1 MSASPILIVED
12 NAATRKMM
20 RLALQAEG
28 YSVVEAEDGEGALRV
43 VAAQAPLALVLLDC
57 KLPDLDGFEIAHRLR
72 AMAPDLPLLAVTGW
86 AQADE
91 ARMLTA
97 GFLDV
102 LQKPVEPS
110 RLVEIVARYVG
121 RTEPRAAKAGARI
134 LVVDDDPTQRKLG
147 RLALGSAGFEVVV
160 AEDGEA
166 ALRIARERRPD
177 AILSDVLMPKMD
189 GFGLCKAVRADL
201 ALSSVPIVLMSA
213 HYVEDADRELA
224 DRFGAN
230 RYVSRTGGYDA
241 AVRALL
247 DAIESPGARCA
258 VPSPDELQADYLRRI
273 AHQLE
278 RQATL
283 GAGLARQVT
292 LQATALSVL
301 DGLSESLAR
310 QLDPENALA
319 ETLAICLDAA
329 GLSVGAILLRETDGR
344 LTAKAKLGWPI
355 ESDWGLHSEVL
366 FDAIR
371 RGGIVIPSDE
381 VGRPGEEL
389 LSALGVA
396 SALVVP
402 IVARDEP
409 LGVLV
414 LASNREDLA
423 GPGGESFVS
432 AARSISMQLGQALA
446 LSRTFSKLANAEQ
459 RYRALLDNARDA
471 ITVLTPGGVIL
482 EANRAWERLMGVP
495 REHAL
500 GRNVADFAPDP
511 KSGLQ
516 SEYDKA
522 VAQRGG
528 SVPPSLIRRPDG
540 TEIQVELS
548 RTAVEIAGEK
558 FILSIGRDVTDRL
571 RLEEQFR
578 QAQKME
584 AIGNLAGA
592 IAHDFNNLLSVILS
606 YAALALGDLKPG
618 NPLREDLEQV
628 KRAGERSC
636 DLTRQLLAFSRQ
648 QLLQPQILD
657 LNAILAGMEK
667 MLRRLLGEA
676 VQLSLLTFTNIGR
689 VHVDRGQI
697 EQVIMNLAVNAR
709 DAMPS
714 GGKLSIETGNVDLDA
729 VYAAQHH
736 GLTPGP
742 YVMLAVTDTGTG
754 MDAATRARIFEPFF
768 TTKEMGKGTGLGLA
782 TVFGI
787 VTQSHGHIWVY
798 SEPGKGTTFKIYFP
812 RREPVADDEVP
823 AVAPTTGLRGS
834 ETVLLVE
841 DEDQVRALARRILG
855 QNGYNVLE
863 AQNGGEAF
871 LICEQFEARIHLLVT
886 DVVMPRMSGKQLAE
900 RLAVVRPDMRV
911 LFMSGYT
918 DNTIVHHGVLDAG
931 VAFLQKPIT
940 PDAFL
945 RKVREVLDASSRR
958 SP

>member
-1 MSASPILIVED
+1 
-12 NAATRKMM
+12 
-20 RLALQAEG
+20 
-28 YSVVEAEDGEGALRV
+28 
-43 VAAQAPLALVLLDC
+43 
-57 KLPDLDGFEIAHRLR
+57 
-72 AMAPDLPLLAVTGW
+72 MAPDLPLLAVTGW

-121 RTEPRAAKAGARI
+121 RAQPRAAKAGARI
-134 LVVDDDPTQRKLG
+134 LLVDDDPTQRKLG

-189 GFGLCKAVRADL
+189 GFGLCKAVRADPT
-201 ALSSVPIVLMSA
+201 LSNVPIVLMSA
-213 HYVEDADRELA
+213 HDVEDADRALA
-224 DRFGAN
+224 DRFGAS

-241 AVRALL
+241 AMRALL
-247 DAIESPGARCA
+247 DAIESPGAQRA
-258 VPSPDELQADYLRRI
+258 APPPDDLQADYLRRI

-278 RQATL
+278 RQASL
-283 GAGLARQVT
+283 GSGLARQVS

-319 ETLAICLDAA
+319 ETLAECLDAA
-329 GLSVGAILLRETDGR
+329 GLSVGAILLRETGGR
-344 LTAKAKLGWPI
+344 LTAKAQIGWPT
-355 ESDWGLHSEVL
+355 ESDWVVHSGVL
-366 FDAIR
+366 LDAIQ
-371 RGGIVIPSDE
+371 RGGVVIPSDE
-381 VGRPGEEL
+381 VGRPGQDL

-396 SALVVP
+396 SALAVP

-414 LASNREDLA
+414 LASNRADLA
-423 GPGGESFVS
+423 GAAGESFVR
-432 AARSISMQLGQALA
+432 AARSVSMQLGQALA

-471 ITVLTPGGVIL
+471 ISVLTPGGVVL
-482 EANRAWERLMGVP
+482 EANRAWERLLGVP

-584 AIGNLAGA
+584 AIGSLAGG

-606 YAALALGDLKPG
+606 YTELALGDLKPG

-689 VHVDRGQI
+689 VYVDRGQI
-697 EQVIMNLAVNAR
+697 EQVVMNLAVNAR

-812 RREPVADDEVP
+812 RRDPVADDEVP
-823 AVAPTTGLRGS
+823 AVAPTTDPRGS

>member
-1 MSASPILIVED
+1 MLLRVAGATLGLMFCFEATKQLLFPHITLWISHLITICFTTALGVSAAYAVGTRLI
-12 NAATRKMM
+12 
-20 RLALQAEG
+20 RLGDERSQLQEQLLQAQKI
-28 YSVVEAEDGEGALRV
+28 EA
-43 VAAQAPLALVLLDC
+43 
-57 KLPDLDGFEIAHRLR
+57 I
-72 AMAPDLPLLAVTGW
+72 
-86 AQADE
+86 
-91 ARMLTA
+91 
-97 GFLDV
+97 
-102 LQKPVEPS
+102 
-110 RLVEIVARYVG
+110 
-121 RTEPRAAKAGARI
+121 
-134 LVVDDDPTQRKLG
+134 G
-147 RLALGSAGFEVVV
+147 RLA
-160 AEDGEA
+160 
-166 ALRIARERRPD
+166 
-177 AILSDVLMPKMD
+177 
-189 GFGLCKAVRADL
+189 
-201 ALSSVPIVLMSA
+201 
-213 HYVEDADRELA
+213 
-224 DRFGAN
+224 
-230 RYVSRTGGYDA
+230 GG
-241 AVRALL
+241 
-247 DAIESPGARCA
+247 
-258 VPSPDELQADYLRRI
+258 
-273 AHQLE
+273 
-278 RQATL
+278 
-283 GAGLARQVT
+283 
-292 LQATALSVL
+292 
-301 DGLSESLAR
+301 
-310 QLDPENALA
+310 
-319 ETLAICLDAA
+319 
-329 GLSVGAILLRETDGR
+329 
-344 LTAKAKLGWPI
+344 
-355 ESDWGLHSEVL
+355 
-366 FDAIR
+366 
-371 RGGIVIPSDE
+371 
-381 VGRPGEEL
+381 
-389 LSALGVA
+389 
-396 SALVVP
+396 
-402 IVARDEP
+402 
-409 LGVLV
+409 
-414 LASNREDLA
+414 
-423 GPGGESFVS
+423 
-432 AARSISMQLGQALA
+432 
-446 LSRTFSKLANAEQ
+446 
-459 RYRALLDNARDA
+459 
-471 ITVLTPGGVIL
+471 
-482 EANRAWERLMGVP
+482 
-495 REHAL
+495 
-500 GRNVADFAPDP
+500 
-511 KSGLQ
+511 
-516 SEYDKA
+516 
-522 VAQRGG
+522 
-528 SVPPSLIRRPDG
+528 
-540 TEIQVELS
+540 
-548 RTAVEIAGEK
+548 
-558 FILSIGRDVTDRL
+558 
-571 RLEEQFR
+571 
-578 QAQKME
+578 
-584 AIGNLAGA
+584 

-606 YAALALGDLKPG
+606 YTELALGDLKPG

-689 VHVDRGQI
+689 VYVDRGQI
-697 EQVIMNLAVNAR
+697 EQVVMNLAVNAR

-823 AVAPTTGLRGS
+823 AVAPTTDPRGS

>member
-1 MSASPILIVED
+1 M
-12 NAATRKMM
+12 
-20 RLALQAEG
+20 
-28 YSVVEAEDGEGALRV
+28 
-43 VAAQAPLALVLLDC
+43 
-57 KLPDLDGFEIAHRLR
+57 
-72 AMAPDLPLLAVTGW
+72 
-86 AQADE
+86 
-91 ARMLTA
+91 
-97 GFLDV
+97 
-102 LQKPVEPS
+102 
-110 RLVEIVARYVG
+110 
-121 RTEPRAAKAGARI
+121 
-134 LVVDDDPTQRKLG
+134 
-147 RLALGSAGFEVVV
+147 
-160 AEDGEA
+160 
-166 ALRIARERRPD
+166 
-177 AILSDVLMPKMD
+177 
-189 GFGLCKAVRADL
+189 
-201 ALSSVPIVLMSA
+201 
-213 HYVEDADRELA
+213 
-224 DRFGAN
+224 
-230 RYVSRTGGYDA
+230 
-241 AVRALL
+241 
-247 DAIESPGARCA
+247 
-258 VPSPDELQADYLRRI
+258 
-273 AHQLE
+273 
-278 RQATL
+278 
-283 GAGLARQVT
+283 
-292 LQATALSVL
+292 
-301 DGLSESLAR
+301 
-310 QLDPENALA
+310 
-319 ETLAICLDAA
+319 
-329 GLSVGAILLRETDGR
+329 
-344 LTAKAKLGWPI
+344 
-355 ESDWGLHSEVL
+355 
-366 FDAIR
+366 
-371 RGGIVIPSDE
+371 IPSDE

-812 RREPVADDEVP
+812 RREPVADDELP

>member
-1 MSASPILIVED
+1 MADVHGCGEFDVTKLFEALD
-12 NAATRKMM
+12 RK
-20 RLALQAEG
+20 RQ
-28 YSVVEAEDGEGALRV
+28 DGGLSWS
-43 VAAQAPLALVLLDC
+43 
-57 KLPDLDGFEIAHRLR
+57 G
-72 AMAPDLPLLAVTGW
+72 
-86 AQADE
+86 
-91 ARMLTA
+91 
-97 GFLDV
+97 
-102 LQKPVEPS
+102 
-110 RLVEIVARYVG
+110 VAREIW
-121 RTEPRAAKAGARI
+121 RMSELLNARR
-134 LVVDDDPTQRKLG
+134 DDH
-147 RLALGSAGFEVVV
+147 
-160 AEDGEA
+160 
-166 ALRIARERRPD
+166 
-177 AILSDVLMPKMD
+177 
-189 GFGLCKAVRADL
+189 
-201 ALSSVPIVLMSA
+201 PI
-213 HYVEDADRELA
+213 
-224 DRFGAN
+224 
-230 RYVSRTGGYDA
+230 
-241 AVRALL
+241 
-247 DAIESPGARCA
+247 SP
-258 VPSPDELQADYLRRI
+258 
-273 AHQLE
+273 
-278 RQATL
+278 
-283 GAGLARQVT
+283 
-292 LQATALSVL
+292 
-301 DGLSESLAR
+301 
-310 QLDPENALA
+310 
-319 ETLAICLDAA
+319 ETLVRMPVRPQRSSSTWPA
-329 GLSVGAILLRETDGR
+329 GRS
-344 LTAKAKLGWPI
+344 GWPI
-355 ESDWGLHSEVL
+355 ESDWAVHSGGSARN
-366 FDAIR
+366 AIP

-381 VGRPGEEL
+381 VGRPGQDL

-396 SALVVP
+396 SALAVP

-414 LASNREDLA
+414 LASNRADLA
-423 GPGGESFVS
+423 GAAGESFVR
-432 AARSISMQLGQALA
+432 AARSVSMQLGQALA

-471 ITVLTPGGVIL
+471 ISVLTPGGVVL
-482 EANRAWERLMGVP
+482 EANRAWERLLGVP

-584 AIGNLAGA
+584 AIGSLAGG

-606 YAALALGDLKPG
+606 YTELALGDLKPG

-689 VHVDRGQI
+689 VYVDRGQI
-697 EQVIMNLAVNAR
+697 EQVVMNLAVNAR

-812 RREPVADDEVP
+812 RRDPVADDEVP
-823 AVAPTTGLRGS
+823 AVAPTTDPRGS

>member
-28 YSVVEAEDGEGALRV
+28 YSVVEAEEGEGALRM

-121 RTEPRAAKAGARI
+121 RAQPRAAKAGARI
-134 LVVDDDPTQRKLG
+134 LLVDDDPTQRKLG

-189 GFGLCKAVRADL
+189 GFGLCKAVRADPT
-201 ALSSVPIVLMSA
+201 LSNVPIVLMSA
-213 HYVEDADRELA
+213 HDVEDADRALA
-224 DRFGAN
+224 DRFGAS

-241 AVRALL
+241 AMRALL
-247 DAIESPGARCA
+247 DAIESPGAQRA
-258 VPSPDELQADYLRRI
+258 APPPDDLQADYLRRI

-278 RQATL
+278 RQASL
-283 GAGLARQVT
+283 GSGLARQVS

-319 ETLAICLDAA
+319 ETLAECLDAA
-329 GLSVGAILLRETDGR
+329 GLSVGAILLRETGGR
-344 LTAKAKLGWPI
+344 LTAKAQIGWPT
-355 ESDWGLHSEVL
+355 ESDWVVHSGVL
-366 FDAIR
+366 LDAIQ
-371 RGGIVIPSDE
+371 RGGVVIPSDE
-381 VGRPGEEL
+381 VGRPGQDL

-396 SALVVP
+396 SALAVP

-414 LASNREDLA
+414 LASNRADLA
-423 GPGGESFVS
+423 GAAGESFVR
-432 AARSISMQLGQALA
+432 AARSVSMQLGQALA

-471 ITVLTPGGVIL
+471 ISVLTPGGVVL
-482 EANRAWERLMGVP
+482 EANRAWERLLGVP

-584 AIGNLAGA
+584 AIGSLAGG

-606 YAALALGDLKPG
+606 YTELALGDLKPG

-689 VHVDRGQI
+689 VYVDRGQI
-697 EQVIMNLAVNAR
+697 EQVVMNLAVNAR

-812 RREPVADDEVP
+812 RRDPVADDEVP
-823 AVAPTTGLRGS
+823 AVAPTTDPRGS

>member
-1 MSASPILIVED
+1 VSASPILIVED

-28 YSVVEAEDGEGALRV
+28 YSVVEAEEGEGALRM

-121 RTEPRAAKAGARI
+121 RAQPRAAKAGARI
-134 LVVDDDPTQRKLG
+134 LLVDDDPTQRKLG

-189 GFGLCKAVRADL
+189 GFGLCKAVRADPT
-201 ALSSVPIVLMSA
+201 LSNVPIVLMSA
-213 HYVEDADRELA
+213 HDVEDADRALA
-224 DRFGAN
+224 DRFGAS

-241 AVRALL
+241 AMRALL
-247 DAIESPGARCA
+247 DAIESPGAQRA
-258 VPSPDELQADYLRRI
+258 APPPDDLQADYLRRI

-278 RQATL
+278 RQASL
-283 GAGLARQVT
+283 GSGLARQVS

-319 ETLAICLDAA
+319 ETLAECLDAA
-329 GLSVGAILLRETDGR
+329 GLSVGAILLRETGGR
-344 LTAKAKLGWPI
+344 LTAKAQIGWPT
-355 ESDWGLHSEVL
+355 ESDWVVHSGVL
-366 FDAIR
+366 LDAIQ
-371 RGGIVIPSDE
+371 RGGVVIPSDE
-381 VGRPGEEL
+381 VGRPGQDL

-396 SALVVP
+396 SALAVP

-414 LASNREDLA
+414 LASNRADLA
-423 GPGGESFVS
+423 GAAGESFVR
-432 AARSISMQLGQALA
+432 AARSVSMQLGQALA

-471 ITVLTPGGVIL
+471 ISVLTPGGVVL
-482 EANRAWERLMGVP
+482 EANRAWERLLGVP

-584 AIGNLAGA
+584 AIGSLAGG

-606 YAALALGDLKPG
+606 YTELALGDLKPG

-689 VHVDRGQI
+689 VYVDRGQI
-697 EQVIMNLAVNAR
+697 EQVVMNLAVNAR

-812 RREPVADDEVP
+812 RRDPVADDEVP
-823 AVAPTTGLRGS
+823 AVAPTTDPRGS

-918 DNTIVHHGVLDAG
+918 DNTIVYHGVLDAG

>member
-1 MSASPILIVED
+1 VSASPILIVED

-28 YSVVEAEDGEGALRV
+28 YSVVEAEEGEGALRM

-121 RTEPRAAKAGARI
+121 RAQPRAAKAGARI
-134 LVVDDDPTQRKLG
+134 LLVDDDPTQRKLG

-189 GFGLCKAVRADL
+189 GFGLCKAVRADPT
-201 ALSSVPIVLMSA
+201 LSNVPIVLMSA
-213 HYVEDADRELA
+213 HDVEDADRALA
-224 DRFGAN
+224 DRFGAS

-241 AVRALL
+241 AMRALL
-247 DAIESPGARCA
+247 DAIESPGAQRA
-258 VPSPDELQADYLRRI
+258 APPPDDLQADYLRRI

-278 RQATL
+278 RQASL
-283 GAGLARQVT
+283 GSGLARQVS

-319 ETLAICLDAA
+319 ETLAECLDAA
-329 GLSVGAILLRETDGR
+329 GLSVGAILLRETGGR
-344 LTAKAKLGWPI
+344 LTAKAQIGWPT
-355 ESDWGLHSEVL
+355 ESDWVVHSGVL
-366 FDAIR
+366 LDAIQ
-371 RGGIVIPSDE
+371 RGGVVIPSDE
-381 VGRPGEEL
+381 VGRPGQDL

-396 SALVVP
+396 SALAVP

-414 LASNREDLA
+414 LASNRADLA
-423 GPGGESFVS
+423 GAAGESFVR
-432 AARSISMQLGQALA
+432 AARSVSMQLGQALA

-471 ITVLTPGGVIL
+471 ISVLTPGGVVL
-482 EANRAWERLMGVP
+482 EANRAWERLLGVP

-584 AIGNLAGA
+584 AIGSLAGG

-606 YAALALGDLKPG
+606 YTELALGDLKPG

-689 VHVDRGQI
+689 VYVDRGQI
-697 EQVIMNLAVNAR
+697 EQVVMNLAVNAR

-812 RREPVADDEVP
+812 RRDPVADDEVP
-823 AVAPTTGLRGS
+823 AVAPTTDPRGS

>member
-1 MSASPILIVED
+1 
-12 NAATRKMM
+12 
-20 RLALQAEG
+20 
-28 YSVVEAEDGEGALRV
+28 
-43 VAAQAPLALVLLDC
+43 
-57 KLPDLDGFEIAHRLR
+57 
-72 AMAPDLPLLAVTGW
+72 
-86 AQADE
+86 
-91 ARMLTA
+91 
-97 GFLDV
+97 
-102 LQKPVEPS
+102 
-110 RLVEIVARYVG
+110 
-121 RTEPRAAKAGARI
+121 
-134 LVVDDDPTQRKLG
+134 
-147 RLALGSAGFEVVV
+147 
-160 AEDGEA
+160 
-166 ALRIARERRPD
+166 
-177 AILSDVLMPKMD
+177 
-189 GFGLCKAVRADL
+189 
-201 ALSSVPIVLMSA
+201 
-213 HYVEDADRELA
+213 
-224 DRFGAN
+224 
-230 RYVSRTGGYDA
+230 
-241 AVRALL
+241 
-247 DAIESPGARCA
+247 
-258 VPSPDELQADYLRRI
+258 
-273 AHQLE
+273 
-278 RQATL
+278 
-283 GAGLARQVT
+283 
-292 LQATALSVL
+292 
-301 DGLSESLAR
+301 
-310 QLDPENALA
+310 
-319 ETLAICLDAA
+319 
-329 GLSVGAILLRETDGR
+329 
-344 LTAKAKLGWPI
+344 
-355 ESDWGLHSEVL
+355 
-366 FDAIR
+366 
-371 RGGIVIPSDE
+371 VIPSDE
-381 VGRPGEEL
+381 VGRPGQDL

-396 SALVVP
+396 SALAVP

-414 LASNREDLA
+414 LASNRADLA
-423 GPGGESFVS
+423 GAAGESFVR
-432 AARSISMQLGQALA
+432 AARSVSMQLGQALA

-471 ITVLTPGGVIL
+471 ISVLTPGGVVL
-482 EANRAWERLMGVP
+482 EANRAWERLLGVP

-584 AIGNLAGA
+584 AIGSLAGG

-606 YAALALGDLKPG
+606 YTELALGDLKPG

-689 VHVDRGQI
+689 VYVDRGQI
-697 EQVIMNLAVNAR
+697 EQVVMNLAVNAR

-812 RREPVADDEVP
+812 RRDPVADDEVP
-823 AVAPTTGLRGS
+823 AVAPTTDPRGS